1 VTRDVVTRFKEPPA
15 PPAPKKKKG
24 RGGMYG
30 TGLKAKATKL
40 HAEVVRARG
49 RCEGCGSTRNLQC
62 CHILTRS
69 FAATRTDL
77 GNAICGCASC
87 HAKWTANPLLFGDFV
102 RSLYGREHLERIQA
116 KAYAGVKANDAF
128 WLGEIE
134 RLSAVREDPE

>member
-1 VTRDVVTRFKEPPA
+1 
-15 PPAPKKKKG
+15 
-24 RGGMYG
+24 MYG

-49 RCEGCGSTRNLQC
+49 RCEGCGSTKNLQC

-102 RSLYGREHLERIQA
+102 RSLYGLEHLERIQA

-134 RLSAVREDPE
+134 RLSVSEDPE